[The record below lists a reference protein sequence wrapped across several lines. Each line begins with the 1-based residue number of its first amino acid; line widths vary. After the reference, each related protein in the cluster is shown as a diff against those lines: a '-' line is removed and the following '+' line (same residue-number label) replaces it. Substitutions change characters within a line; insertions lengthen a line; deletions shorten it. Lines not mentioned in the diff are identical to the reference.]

1 MLLTALTV
9 LLTSL
14 LSALFLTAAAR
25 LLAPR
30 FGFLDRPDKVRKLH
44 CRPTPLGGGLA
55 VFLGVVV
62 GLAVLVTTPSGSASV
77 LGGHWPFLLT
87 MIISGGTI
95 TTVGLVDDLRDLPVR
110 WKLLGQLAASLIL
123 VAGGVLIDRVEL
135 FGGQFYLGLLA
146 APLTLFWVLGAI
158 NSVNLLDGID
168 GFATVQGILML
179 SAVAAIAG
187 GVQPH
192 VTLVAVALLGGLLG
206 FLAHNLPPARI
217 FLGDAGSMLIGLMVG
232 VLTIEGCR
240 GESGGVLAVVS
251 LVIWTL
257 PILDTLFSILR
268 RQLSAQPFHAGD
280 RCHVHHRFLDSM
292 GTTGKALVSLAA
304 CTAFISGTAW
314 IGTLAHSDLFPI
326 LGSAFIIVILQVT
339 GIFGR
344 AELVLLTTRLRALV
358 ASGGLRHLRAAGAH
372 GCARDANHGK
382 TGEYYLLDRAEIAEP
397 THLDT
402 LLSNSNGCRPAAGN
416 SR

>member
-25 LLAPR
+25 LSAPR

-44 CRPTPLGGGLA
+44 CRPTPLGGGSA

-217 FLGDAGSMLIGLMVG
+217 FLGDAGSMLIGLMARCPNPRGMACVAAFG
-232 VLTIEGCR
+232 GWQNSSGEIRPSYQPGSELCVLESPVSTTLSWESAAKPSRTI
-240 GESGGVLAVVS
+240 S
-251 LVIWTL
+251 
-257 PILDTLFSILR
+257 PISRLR
-268 RQLSAQPFHAGD
+268 FA
-280 RCHVHHRFLDSM
+280 M
-292 GTTGKALVSLAA
+292 SLAR
-304 CTAFISGTAW
+304 SG
-314 IGTLAHSDLFPI
+314 
-326 LGSAFIIVILQVT
+326 
-339 GIFGR
+339 
-344 AELVLLTTRLRALV
+344 
-358 ASGGLRHLRAAGAH
+358 
-372 GCARDANHGK
+372 
-382 TGEYYLLDRAEIAEP
+382 
-397 THLDT
+397 
-402 LLSNSNGCRPAAGN
+402 
-416 SR
+416 